1 MALGPAFEQEENP
14 TRDEMN
20 AWVARFAPLV
30 MAPAPLE
37 ADDLRERLELIDGL
51 RRDSER
57 LSTTKSMLRE
67 PRDEELV
74 RTFEMALPQLS
85 AIETDLRARLA
96 RVAPGDPEGRPDLD
110 TLQDRLQEN
119 AARQEM
125 GLKTDPVPEV
135 LEAVTSVPNW
145 GAAIA
150 MLIPALGVGAF
161 VTVHML
167 IMIGG
172 MWMAFGPAALALVL
186 FYAIFYAGV
195 VAMCRGAFTAIA
207 EETIRL
213 DSDQLIITNRLG
225 KYKFEKRHTLD
236 INQKV
241 KEVEHAETN
250 NRTRRFFEVIEVTD
264 PSGRP
269 IHFARG
275 ISNAKRED
283 LVRLLNTYLTYQQ
296 SLRTESP

>member
-1 MALGPAFEQEENP
+1 MASGFAFENQESA

-37 ADDLRERLELIDGL
+37 AADLRDRLELIEGL

-57 LSTTKSMLRE
+57 LATSKSMLRG
-67 PRDEELV
+67 PQDDELV

-85 AIETDLRARLA
+85 QIESDLRTRLA
-96 RVAPGDPEGRPDLD
+96 RVAPGDPESRPDLD
-110 TLQDRLQEN
+110 RLQERLHEN

-125 GLKTDPVPEV
+125 GLATDTVPEV
-135 LEAVTSVPNW
+135 LEAVTSVPSW
-145 GAAIA
+145 VAAIGL
-150 MLIPALGVGAF
+150 LIPALGVGAF

-167 IMIGG
+167 LMIGG
-172 MWMAFGPAALALVL
+172 MWMAFGPGALALVL
-186 FYAIFYAGV
+186 FYAIFYAAV
-195 VAMCRGAFTAIA
+195 VAMFGGAFTAAA

-213 DSDQLIITNRLG
+213 SGTDLVITKRLG
-225 KYKFEKRHTLD
+225 ALKFERRHQID
-236 INQKV
+236 PDQKV
-241 KEVEHAETN
+241 KEVEQSETN
-250 NRTRRFFEVIEVTD
+250 NRTRRFFEVIEMTD
-264 PSGRP
+264 PTGRP

-283 LVRLLNTYLTYQQ
+283 LVRQLNAYLAYQRT
-296 SLRTESP
+296 LRTESP